1 MAQTQFGIEID
12 GQRVTLVEVLDE
24 VAVSVRTVT
33 LDSLPDA
40 VNLVLAGVKDNKLEA
55 PVRAVLAIG
64 KTAMRRIDVTSAL
77 RNRAAFEEAV
87 YAKVTVSKENTT
99 AAGIFFAPEL
109 MEGDTVSPGVAVVAP
124 SDPVNEAYKAFGR
137 RDVEIVAP
145 PLAYRGFDGLWLSIR
160 YETAELTLVRDNR
173 AVAYR
178 QMQSGGLSS
187 IVGLLADPSE
197 PTIGYARLESALT
210 KSGLEDP
217 MAEAE
222 LDRYLRK
229 VLSECQSTI
238 RFWKQAG
245 DETNGDI
252 FVFGP
257 GAASSTLDSSI
268 KETGFNRVMPEYI
281 SKQIAFLP
289 PADRDIAIG
298 AWCAAITVGA
308 DMPQAAYINTSKIE
322 YDEKLQKKNSLRNK
336 LIFVGVA
343 AVLTLVCGGVPYLA
357 GVIGKSNV
365 TSEYDQAVAKQSA
378 AAQNIKLYDELV
390 IRNQLITSV
399 KKAEPTWSIV
409 LSKGLS
415 YIPAGT
421 TIQSIQATRTDTLL
435 TIVVSAVTPGNAY
448 SQISKWLDQIKTTGG
463 ASDAWISNF
472 TVRDGKTT
480 SQLTYSVPLSKSK
493 PVVEKTSTTPETEPA
508 VTDTGS
514 TSTQTPANTN
524 LPSSPAKGS
533 VK

>member
-12 GQRVTLVEVLDE
+12 GQRVTLVEVLDD

-33 LDSLPDA
+33 LDNLTDA
-40 VNLVLAGVKDNKLEA
+40 INLVLAGVKDNKLEA

-99 AAGIFFAPEL
+99 AAGIFFTPEL

-124 SDPVNEAYKAFGR
+124 SDPVNDAYRAFGR

-160 YETAELTLVRDNR
+160 YETAELTLVRENR

-178 QMQSGGLSS
+178 QMQSGGLAS

-197 PTIGYARLESALT
+197 PLIGYSRLESALT

-238 RFWKQAG
+238 RFWKQSG

-257 GAASSTLDSSI
+257 GASSSTLDSSI
-268 KETGFNRVMPEYI
+268 KEAGFNRVNPEYI

-298 AWCAAITVGA
+298 AWCAAITVGS

-322 YDEKLQKKNSLRNK
+322 YDEKLLKKNSLRNK
-336 LIFVGVA
+336 LILAGA
-343 AVLTLVCGGVPYLA
+343 AAGMTLVFGGVPYLV
-357 GVIGKSNV
+357 GVLGKSNV
-365 TSEYDQAVAKQSA
+365 TDQYNAAVAKQTA
-378 AAQNIKLYDELV
+378 ADKDIKLYDELI
-390 IRNQLITSV
+390 IRNQLVTSIR
-399 KKAEPTWSIV
+399 KAEPSWSIV
-409 LSKGLS
+409 LAKGLS

-421 TIQSIQATRTDTLL
+421 TIQTIQATRSPTLL
-435 TIVVSAVTPGNAY
+435 TVVVSAVTPGNAY
-448 SQISKWLDQIKTTGG
+448 SQISRWLDEIKLQGD
-463 ASDAWISNF
+463 ASEAWISNF
-472 TVRDGKTT
+472 TVKDGKTT
-480 SQLTYSVPLSKSK
+480 SQLTYSVPLTRSKI
-493 PVVEKTSTTPETEPA
+493 VEDRTQVENNA
-508 VTDTGS
+508 VSANPTGS
-514 TSTQTPANTN
+514 TKAQGSVNTDMNTVQT
-524 LPSSPAKGS
+524 KGS
-533 VK
+533 TK

>member
-33 LDSLPDA
+33 LDNLTDA

-124 SDPVNEAYKAFGR
+124 SDPVNEAYRAFGR

-160 YETAELTLVRDNR
+160 YETAELTLVRENR

-252 FVFGP
+252 FVFGA
-257 GAASSTLDSSI
+257 GATSSTLDSSI
-268 KETGFNRVMPEYI
+268 KEAGFNRVIPEYI

-336 LIFVGVA
+336 LYFVGA
-343 AVLTLVCGGVPYLA
+343 AAALTLVFGGVPYLV
-357 GVIGKSNV
+357 GILGKSNV
-365 TSEYDQAVAKQSA
+365 TDQYNQAVAKQA
-378 AAQNIKLYDELV
+378 AAVKEITLYDELV
-390 IRNQLITSV
+390 IRNQVITSV
-399 KKAEPTWSIV
+399 KNAEPSWSIV
-409 LSKGLS
+409 LAKGLT

-480 SQLTYSVPLSKSK
+480 SQLTYSISLSKSK
-493 PVVEKTSTTPETEPA
+493 PVKE
-508 VTDTGS
+508 
-514 TSTQTPANTN
+514 NTN
-524 LPSSPAKGS
+524 SEATTTATTESNSTAESTLPTDPAKGS